1 VAEGCRIDPA
11 SGKLERS
18 GKKGGSAVK
27 KRLYLISAVT
37 IAVVVAGCG
46 GGGGQSTKAASRSEE
61 GSSKSY
67 SVLRWGESPFPGPL
81 DWQKSTW
88 VQNVQIESLVVQGL
102 VEPEPSG
109 NFKPGLASSVEH
121 PNPTTYVYEIR
132 KGVKFSDGSPLTVA
146 DVVYC
151 LDQNM
156 VNKESAMK
164 SFWSDV
170 ASVSARGSSS
180 VVVKLKQPNAV
191 WPDIIAF
198 SGQIYE
204 KAAAERAGE
213 KAQGTPSGLLIG
225 TGPWKFDSFTP
236 EASVQL
242 SRNPYWAGSPQPAE
256 KIVFSFFKSEGPMA
270 LALRS
275 GAIDGASWYNTPRLF
290 ENLPGVHALSPVP
303 RVVQTYLAM
312 NTASAPLNDV
322 HVRRAVAY
330 ATNVAGMIKGLFPSG
345 DASEN
350 STMVA
355 TGLFSH
361 FPSDQVSTMIGSLP
375 KYSFDLEAAKREL
388 AKSAYPHGFSTEVQA
403 LATESV
409 LVDTAQILA
418 SDLSKIGINAKVR
431 ELQPSE
437 AADFFGNKVK
447 LFVGEVGALYP
458 DPEADMSI
466 LLPESE
472 IQPPGAGGNVAQ
484 WRNHEAN
491 SLLAQESKTLDS
503 TKRLQLIGKLLRLVN
518 TEVAYRGLYSNG
530 EFASVSNKYVFPD
543 SSEFTDWYT
552 PWAMNVKLAK

>member
-1 VAEGCRIDPA
+1 M
-11 SGKLERS
+11 
-18 GKKGGSAVK
+18 K
-27 KRLYLISAVT
+27 KRLYVAAALVLAV
-37 IAVVVAGCG
+37 IVAGCG
-46 GGGGQSTKAASRSEE
+46 GGGGQSTKVASSSEE
-61 GSSKSY
+61 GSSQSY
-67 SVLRWGESPFPGPL
+67 AVLRWGESPFPGPL

-109 NFKPGLASSVEH
+109 KLKLGLASSIEH
-121 PNPTTYVYEIR
+121 PNPTTYIYNIR
-132 KGVKFSDGSPLTVA
+132 KNVKFSDGRLLTAA
-146 DVVYC
+146 DVVYS
-151 LDQNM
+151 LDQNIA
-156 VNKESAMK
+156 NKESGMK
-164 SFWSDV
+164 SFWVDV
-170 ASVSARGSSS
+170 ASVSSRGNSS
-180 VVVKLKQPNAV
+180 VVVKLKQPNPV

-198 SGQIYE
+198 SGQVYE
-204 KAAAERAGE
+204 KAAAQRVGE

-242 SRNPYWAGSPQPAE
+242 SRNPYWTGPRQPAE

-275 GAIDGASWYNTPRLF
+275 GAIDGASWYNTPKLF
-290 ENLPGVHALSPVP
+290 QNLPGVHALSAVP
-303 RVVQTYLAM
+303 RGVQTYLAM

-322 HVRRAVAY
+322 HVRRAIAY
-330 ATNVAGMIKGLFPSG
+330 ATNVAGMIKALFPSG

-361 FPSDQVSTMIGSLP
+361 FPSDQVSAMISALP

-418 SDLSKIGINAKVR
+418 SDLAKIGINAKVR

-437 AADFFGNKVK
+437 AADFFGAKVK
-447 LFVGEVGALYP
+447 LFVGELGAVYP
-458 DPEADMSI
+458 DPEADMAFM
-466 LLPESE
+466 LPEAE
-472 IQPPGAGGNVAQ
+472 IRPPGGGGNVAQ

-491 SLLAQESKTLDS
+491 SLLSQESKTLDAA
-503 TKRLQLIGKLLRLVN
+503 KRLQLIGKLLNIVN
-518 TEVAYRGLYSNG
+518 TEVPYRGLYSNG
-530 EFASVSNKYVFPD
+530 EFASLSDKYVFPH
-543 SSEFTDWYT
+543 SSEFVDWYT
-552 PWAMNVKLAK
+552 PWALHVKLAG